1 MNENEVDT
9 LISLIKNAEP
19 TTLESVKMVRS
30 LLTNIQS
37 LMNNLDELKV
47 GGESVGDLFDKYKL
61 FDSTF
66 TKLARL
72 SYNGDL
78 PPNLRKEL
86 PKIKSWLENIEDALN
101 RETSNKKTILDLSE
115 VDKYKDYCEKIE
127 YYFND
132 VFPMKY
138 ENVSQKAENILN
150 NFSLLKKNMKHFKLP
165 DDLVDADL
173 LRSEDSELKLVQ
185 PKSLSGIKN
194 IVSKFAS
201 FIKKVKVM
209 ISELESL
216 ADDLGDIDM
225 KEFFASLNKRN
236 LLLKSLLK
244 NFANL
249 NQTIYNGNFSN
260 NLNIRNRY
268 NELLSECIN
277 KYPIPDT
284 FVNKLQL
291 DTLSPVDQEVNRS
304 MSRIR
309 ERAFS
314 EPVDTFVSPWQKPV
328 ENSPVLEEK
337 EVSKSPLSKED
348 KNKYESLWD
357 APIGDKISPEE
368 KSKYEALWAFRSA
381 LNIIKMAKR

>member
-1 MNENEVDT
+1 
-9 LISLIKNAEP
+9 
-19 TTLESVKMVRS
+19 
-30 LLTNIQS
+30 
-37 LMNNLDELKV
+37 
-47 GGESVGDLFDKYKL
+47 
-61 FDSTF
+61 
-66 TKLARL
+66 
-72 SYNGDL
+72 
-78 PPNLRKEL
+78 
-86 PKIKSWLENIEDALN
+86 
-101 RETSNKKTILDLSE
+101 
-115 VDKYKDYCEKIE
+115 
-127 YYFND
+127 
-132 VFPMKY
+132 
-138 ENVSQKAENILN
+138 
-150 NFSLLKKNMKHFKLP
+150 
-165 DDLVDADL
+165 
-173 LRSEDSELKLVQ
+173 
-185 PKSLSGIKN
+185 
-194 IVSKFAS
+194 
-201 FIKKVKVM
+201 
-209 ISELESL
+209 
-216 ADDLGDIDM
+216 M